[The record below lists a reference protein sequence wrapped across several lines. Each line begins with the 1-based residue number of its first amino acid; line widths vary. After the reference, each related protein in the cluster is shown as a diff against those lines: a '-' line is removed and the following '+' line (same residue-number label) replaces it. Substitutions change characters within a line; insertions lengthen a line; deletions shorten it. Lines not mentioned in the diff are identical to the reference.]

1 MRSNKLATFTAGTV
15 SYLLA
20 KAGRELVLL
29 PKKRDPRNVYPLHVK
44 FQQDLLLTAK
54 INI

>member
-20 KAGRELVLL
+20 KAGREVVLL
-29 PKKRDPRNVYPLHVK
+29 PKETPKMFIRRTSN
-44 FQQDLLLTAK
+44 FSK
-54 INI
+54 IYC